1 MLNLFKTRTQICLCF
16 PKKRES
22 ESFHRFKTLSSVK
35 FVIMA
40 VENCDTPPPPRSASF
55 SIERFLFYRY
65 VRSFVF
71 LLNPHRKRCICQ
83 DHVISPTFP
92 SLPECHHTFIIA
104 CNSHPEDVIRIWQIL
119 SQEPPTEK
127 KPGEIRTITWWLFL
141 SLAKFYL
148 KTDKYLFISNFSRG
162 LSGY

>member
-1 MLNLFKTRTQICLCF
+1 
-16 PKKRES
+16 
-22 ESFHRFKTLSSVK
+22 
-35 FVIMA
+35 MA

-71 LLNPHRKRCICQ
+71 LLNPDRKRCICQ

-104 CNSHPEDVIRIWQIL
+104 CNSHPEEVIRIRQIL

-127 KPGEIRTITWWLFL
+127 KPGEIRTITW
-141 SLAKFYL
+141 
-148 KTDKYLFISNFSRG
+148 
-162 LSGY
+162 